1 MPISQSPLQETLGQ
15 TPPAQP
21 AVTSR
26 SLFRAESLR
35 ARELAWQ
42 GRATLALGFPAVFT
56 SFVSV
61 ALALAIAALITFG
74 SYARRVDM
82 EGTVLPNAG
91 VIAIS
96 SPSPGWIA
104 ALGVREGEAVEKG
117 TLLYTLDVDTATKDG
132 SMQQQVIDAQTAAR
146 DTLIQ
151 QIDRKTRMSEET
163 QKELRQ
169 KIENRKMQI
178 DQLGVHITMQQSFC
192 KIIDKDY
199 EQAVRLFERHQVT
212 RNEFNVRQQTWMQ
225 AQTKLRELESS
236 NLRLQG
242 ELNDAQYEISTIA
255 TKTADEIDA
264 LRTKIHDIDEKLA
277 NSEARRSIEIHAP
290 EAGVVT
296 AIVGLPGQVVATGAP
311 MLKILPEHPTMH
323 AELLAPSS
331 AIGFIHAGGRVLLRY
346 SAFPYQKFGAHWGT
360 VASISQAALK
370 PDEVESL
377 RGKTVRAGML
387 PAKETGPFYRVV
399 VNPDSQFVNVYG
411 AERKLPASMQV
422 SAYALLDGRP
432 LYQWILAPLYDMGH
446 VALKR

>member
-1 MPISQSPLQETLGQ
+1 MANIVASQRT
-15 TPPAQP
+15 
-21 AVTSR
+21 
-26 SLFRAESLR
+26 LFRPESLR

-42 GRATLALGFPAVFT
+42 GRATLALGLPAVFT
-56 SFVSV
+56 SFASV
-61 ALALAIAALITFG
+61 ALTLAIAALITFG
-74 SYARRVDM
+74 TYARRVDM
-82 EGTVLPNAG
+82 EGTVMPNAG

-104 ALGVREGEAVEKG
+104 ALAVREGEAVEKG
-117 TLLYTLDVDTATKDG
+117 NLLYTLDVDTATKDG
-132 SMQQQVIDAQTAAR
+132 STQQQVIDAQTAAR

-169 KIENRKMQI
+169 KIENLKVQI
-178 DQLGVHITMQQSFC
+178 DQLGGHITMQQGFF
-192 KIIDKDY
+192 KILDKEY
-199 EQAVRLFERHQVT
+199 NLVLSLFERHQVT

-225 AQTKLRELESS
+225 SQSKLQELESS
-236 NLRLQG
+236 KLRLQG
-242 ELNDAQYEISTIA
+242 ELNEAHYQNSTIA
-255 TKTADEIDA
+255 IKTADEIDA
-264 LRTKIHDIDEKLA
+264 LRTKINDIDEKLA
-277 NSEARRSIEIHAP
+277 NSEARRSIEIRAP

-331 AIGFIHAGGRVLLRY
+331 AIGFIHGGGRVLLRY

-377 RGKTVRAGML
+377 RGKTVRAGMP

-399 VNPDSQFVNVYG
+399 VSPDSQFVNVYG
-411 AERKLPASMQV
+411 AERTLPASMQV
-422 SAYALLDGRP
+422 SAYALLDERP

-446 VALKR
+446 VALRP

>member
-1 MPISQSPLQETLGQ
+1 M
-15 TPPAQP
+15 
-21 AVTSR
+21 
-26 SLFRAESLR
+26 
-35 ARELAWQ
+35 
-42 GRATLALGFPAVFT
+42 
-56 SFVSV
+56 

-104 ALGVREGEAVEKG
+104 ALAVREGEAVEKG
-117 TLLYTLDVDTATKDG
+117 NLLYTLDVDTATKDG

-151 QIDRKTRMSEET
+151 QIDRKIRMSEET

-169 KIENRKMQI
+169 KIENRKVQI
-178 DQLGVHITMQQSFC
+178 DQLGRHITMQQGFC
-192 KIIDKDY
+192 KLIDEDY
-199 EQAVRLFERHQVT
+199 NLAVSLFGRHQVT
-212 RNEFNVRQQTWMQ
+212 RNEFNGRQQSWML
-225 AQTKLRELESS
+225 AHNKLQELESS
-236 NLRLQG
+236 KLRLQG

-255 TKTADEIDA
+255 IKTADEIDA
-264 LRTKIHDIDEKLA
+264 LRTRIHDIDEKLA

-331 AIGFIHAGGRVLLRY
+331 AIGFIHAGGRVLLKY

-377 RGKTVRAGML
+377 RGKTVRAATL
-387 PAKETGPFYRVV
+387 PAKEAGPFYRVV
-399 VNPDSQFVNVYG
+399 VNPDSQFVKVYG
-411 AERKLPASMQV
+411 AERKLPTSMQV
-422 SAYALLDGRP
+422 SAYALLDERP
-432 LYQWILAPLYDMGH
+432 LYQWLLAPLYDMGH
-446 VALKR
+446 FAFRR